1 MIHIVGL
8 RRRGPTPDERRIG
21 FGVAAEEKGGGGL
34 MVVIDVS

>member
-1 MIHIVGL
+1 LSVYCVSH
-8 RRRGPTPDERRIG
+8 RGPTPDERRIG